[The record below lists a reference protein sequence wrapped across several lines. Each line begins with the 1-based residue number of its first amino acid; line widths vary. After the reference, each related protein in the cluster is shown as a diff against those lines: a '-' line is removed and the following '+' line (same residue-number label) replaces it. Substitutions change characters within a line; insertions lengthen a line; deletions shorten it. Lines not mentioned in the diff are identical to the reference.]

1 MSEGSVAEKEDK
13 KRGLLGRLFRRRP
26 KGESEPA
33 PEERPPEVEDPGTE
47 ASSCGEAPIEA
58 SHEELKSE
66 AEPEAPGPGEP
77 RAGPGRPE
85 PEAGPEESGR
95 GGLLARLRRGLSRTR
110 QGFVQKVDRVLFG
123 KKEIDAETLDELE
136 EALVTADLGVHTAT
150 QLVDEI
156 RERVSRKELASP
168 EALRAHLKQAILEIL
183 EIPAPEPAP
192 PPSPWVWMVVGVNGV
207 GKTTTIG
214 KLAAQ
219 HRRAGRRVILAAG
232 DTFRAAAIEQ
242 LEIWGERVGA
252 QVVRHQPGSDPA
264 AVAYDAVEAAKARG
278 ADVVIVD
285 TAGRLHTKHNLME
298 ELKKVRRVI
307 GKALPGAPHR
317 VLLVLDATTGQNAVS
332 QARLFHEAVGVDA
345 IALTKLDGTARGG
358 VVVAICNELRIPV
371 RYIGIGEAV
380 DDLRPFDPR
389 EFVDALF

>member
-1 MSEGSVAEKEDK
+1 MSDGSAAEKGDR
-13 KRGLLGRLFRRRP
+13 KRGLLGRLFRRP
-26 KGESEPA
+26 KGESGPA
-33 PEERPPEVEDPGTE
+33 PEGQRPEE
-47 ASSCGEAPIEA
+47 EAPGAEA
-58 SHEELKSE
+58 TPPGEEPAEPPPEELKSE
-66 AEPEAPGPGEP
+66 PGPETPDSGEP
-77 RAGPGRPE
+77 PAGREQPE
-85 PEAGPEESGR
+85 PEPAPGESGR
-95 GGLLARLRRGLSRTR
+95 GGLFARLRRGLSRTR

-136 EALVTADLGVHTAT
+136 EALVTADLGVHTAM
-150 QLVDEI
+150 QLVDDI
-156 RERVSRKELASP
+156 RDRVSRKELSSP

-183 EIPAPEPAP
+183 EIPASDPEPL
-192 PPSPWVWMVVGVNGV
+192 PSPWVLMVVGVNGV

-219 HRRAGRRVILAAG
+219 HRLAGRRVILAAG

-307 GKALPGAPHR
+307 GKALPGAPHQ

-358 VVVAICNELRIPV
+358 VIVAICNELRIPV

-389 EFVDALF
+389 SFVDALF

>member
-1 MSEGSVAEKEDK
+1 MSDGSAEEKDNG

-26 KGESEPA
+26 KGEPGPAPEGEGPGAEPPAGEATPDGDHEEPGSEPGRGTFQQDEPAAGIDQTGPETEPA
-33 PEERPPEVEDPGTE
+33 PPG
-47 ASSCGEAPIEA
+47 G
-58 SHEELKSE
+58 
-66 AEPEAPGPGEP
+66 
-77 RAGPGRPE
+77 
-85 PEAGPEESGR
+85 

-110 QGFVQKVDRVLFG
+110 RGFVQKVDRVLFG
-123 KKEIDAETLDELE
+123 KREIDAETLDELE

-150 QLVDEI
+150 QLVDDI

-168 EALRAHLKQAILEIL
+168 EALRAHLKRAILEIL
-183 EIPAPEPAP
+183 DLPVPEAEPL
-192 PPSPWVWMVVGVNGV
+192 PSPWVLMVVGVNGV

-219 HRRAGRRVILAAG
+219 YRRAGRRVILAAG

-307 GKALPGAPHR
+307 GKALPGAPHQ

-332 QARLFHEAVGVDA
+332 QARLFHQAVGVDA

-358 VVVAICNELRIPV
+358 VIVAICNELRIPV

-380 DDLRPFDPR
+380 DDLRPFDPA